1 MMVSITPFW
10 KRFDA
15 AAQRLRKDVLL
26 ERKGVLLER
35 KVALPVHKVEPLM
48 RGVAQLMRKA
58 VLLLSLLLA
67 ATTAFAAQ
75 PHGIEVR
82 RAVVVPAED
91 YYVLDADIDIVLSAP
106 LEDALNKG
114 IPLYFLLEFEM
125 VRSRWYW
132 FNDKAV
138 ALQQQYRLSYNAL
151 TRQYRVG
158 VGAFYQNFATLGE
171 ALQSLSRVRRREELD
186 AGALAKGSTYS
197 AGLRLR
203 LDTSQLPRPFN
214 LNALGSREWS
224 LGSDWYRWTVTP

>member
-1 MMVSITPFW
+1 MTVSITPFW
-10 KRFDA
+10 KKFDA
-15 AAQRLRKDVLL
+15 AAQRPRSAELLLQNLVLL
-26 ERKGVLLER
+26 IRN
-35 KVALPVHKVEPLM
+35 A
-48 RGVAQLMRKA
+48 A
-58 VLLLSLLLA
+58 LLLA
-67 ATTAFAAQ
+67 LLLCPLGAFAAQ

-82 RAVVVPAED
+82 RAVVVPTEEA
-91 YYVLDADIDIVLSAP
+91 YVLDADIDITLSAP
-106 LEDALNKG
+106 LEDALHKG
-114 IPLYFLLEFEM
+114 IPLYFMLEFEL

-138 ALQQQYRLSYNAL
+138 TLQQQYRLTFNAL

-158 VGAFYQNFATLGE
+158 VGAFYQNFVTLSE
-171 ALQSLSRVRRREELD
+171 ALQFLSKVRRREELD
-186 AGALAKGSTYS
+186 SGALNRGSVYM

>member
-1 MMVSITPFW
+1 MMVFSTPFW
-10 KRFDA
+10 KKFEA
-15 AAQRLRKDVLL
+15 AA
-26 ERKGVLLER
+26 
-35 KVALPVHKVEPLM
+35 
-48 RGVAQLMRKA
+48 
-58 VLLLSLLLA
+58 LLLA
-67 ATTAFAAQ
+67 LLFSAFAALAAQ

-91 YYVLDADIDIVLSAP
+91 YYVLDADIDITLSAP
-106 LEDALNKG
+106 LEDALHKG
-114 IPLYFLLEFEM
+114 IPLYFQLEFEL

-138 ALQQQYRLSYNAL
+138 TLQQQYRLSYSAL
-151 TRQYRVG
+151 TRQYRIG
-158 VGAFYQNFATLGE
+158 IGAFYQNFVTLSE
-171 ALQSLSRVRRREELD
+171 ALQVLSRVRRREDLD
-186 AGALAKGSTYS
+186 PGALSKGSVYM

>member
-1 MMVSITPFW
+1 MTVFSTPFW
-10 KRFDA
+10 KKFEA
-15 AAQRLRKDVLL
+15 AA
-26 ERKGVLLER
+26 
-35 KVALPVHKVEPLM
+35 
-48 RGVAQLMRKA
+48 
-58 VLLLSLLLA
+58 LLLA
-67 ATTAFAAQ
+67 LLFSTFGALAAQ
-75 PHGIEVR
+75 LHGIEVR

-106 LEDALNKG
+106 LEDALHKG
-114 IPLYFLLEFEM
+114 IPLYFQLEFEM

-138 ALQQQYRLSYNAL
+138 TLQQQYRLSYSAL
-151 TRQYRVG
+151 TRQYRIG
-158 VGAFYQNFATLGE
+158 IGAFYQNFATLSE
-171 ALQSLSRVRRREELD
+171 ALQVLSRVRRREDLD
-186 AGALAKGSTYS
+186 PSALSKGSIYM

>member
-15 AAQRLRKDVLL
+15 AAQRPHKNVLL
-26 ERKGVLLER
+26 AHKGALLAHMATPPVRMVVLLM
-35 KVALPVHKVEPLM
+35 HQI
-48 RGVAQLMRKA
+48 AQLMRKTA
-58 VLLLSLLLA
+58 LLLSLLLA
-67 ATTAFAAQ
+67 ATAAFAAQ

-186 AGALAKGSTYS
+186 PGALAKGSTYS

>member
-1 MMVSITPFW
+1 MVFSTPFW

-15 AAQRLRKDVLL
+15 TAQRPRN
-26 ERKGVLLER
+26 
-35 KVALPVHKVEPLM
+35 
-48 RGVAQLMRKA
+48 VAQLLRGTA
-58 VLLLSLLLA
+58 LFLGLLLF
-67 ATTAFAAQ
+67 TFGAFAAQ

-114 IPLYFLLEFEM
+114 IPLYFMLEFEL

-138 ALQQQYRLSYNAL
+138 TLQQQYRVTYNAL

-158 VGAFYQNFATLGE
+158 VGAFYQNFVTLSE
-171 ALQSLSRVRRREELD
+171 ALQFLSKVRRREELD
-186 AGALAKGSTYS
+186 SGALSKGSTYM

-214 LNALGSREWS
+214 LNALGSREWN
-224 LGSDWYRWTVTP
+224 LGSDWYRWTVSP

>member
-1 MMVSITPFW
+1 MMVFITPFW
-10 KRFDA
+10 KKFDA
-15 AAQRLRKDVLL
+15 AAQRPRS
-26 ERKGVLLER
+26 
-35 KVALPVHKVEPLM
+35 AEPLLQNLVLVM
-48 RGVAQLMRKA
+48 RNAA
-58 VLLLSLLLA
+58 LLLA
-67 ATTAFAAQ
+67 LLLCSLGAFAAQ

-82 RAVVVPAED
+82 RAVVVPTEEA
-91 YYVLDADIDIVLSAP
+91 YVLDADIDITLSAP
-106 LEDALNKG
+106 LEDALHKG
-114 IPLYFLLEFEM
+114 IPLYFMLEFEL

-138 ALQQQYRLSYNAL
+138 TLQQQYRLTYNAL

-158 VGAFYQNFATLGE
+158 VGAFYQNFVTLSE
-171 ALQSLSRVRRREELD
+171 ALQFLSKVRRREELD
-186 AGALAKGSTYS
+186 SGALNKGSVYM

>member
-1 MMVSITPFW
+1 MSVSITPFW
-10 KRFDA
+10 KKFDA
-15 AAQRLRKDVLL
+15 AAQRPRSAELLLQNLVLL
-26 ERKGVLLER
+26 IRN
-35 KVALPVHKVEPLM
+35 A
-48 RGVAQLMRKA
+48 A
-58 VLLLSLLLA
+58 LLLA
-67 ATTAFAAQ
+67 LLLCPLGAFAAQ

-82 RAVVVPAED
+82 RAVVVPTEEA
-91 YYVLDADIDIVLSAP
+91 YVLDADIDITLSAP
-106 LEDALNKG
+106 LEDALHKG
-114 IPLYFLLEFEM
+114 IPLYFMLEFEL

-138 ALQQQYRLSYNAL
+138 TLQQQYRLTFNAL

-158 VGAFYQNFATLGE
+158 VGAFYQNFVTLSE
-171 ALQSLSRVRRREELD
+171 ALQFLSKVRRREELD
-186 AGALAKGSTYS
+186 SGALNRGSVYM

>member
-1 MMVSITPFW
+1 MVFSTPFW
-10 KRFDA
+10 KKFEA
-15 AAQRLRKDVLL
+15 TA
-26 ERKGVLLER
+26 
-35 KVALPVHKVEPLM
+35 
-48 RGVAQLMRKA
+48 
-58 VLLLSLLLA
+58 LLLA
-67 ATTAFAAQ
+67 LLFSTFTALAAQ

-91 YYVLDADIDIVLSAP
+91 YYVLDADIDIALSAP
-106 LEDALNKG
+106 LEDALHKG
-114 IPLYFLLEFEM
+114 IPLYFQLEFEL

-138 ALQQQYRLSYNAL
+138 TLQQQYRLSYSAL
-151 TRQYRVG
+151 TRQYRIG
-158 VGAFYQNFATLGE
+158 IGAFYQNFVTLSE
-171 ALQSLSRVRRREELD
+171 ALQVLSRVRRREDLD
-186 AGALAKGSTYS
+186 PGALSKGLVYT

>member
-1 MMVSITPFW
+1 MMVFSTPFW
-10 KRFDA
+10 KKFEA
-15 AAQRLRKDVLL
+15 TA
-26 ERKGVLLER
+26 
-35 KVALPVHKVEPLM
+35 
-48 RGVAQLMRKA
+48 
-58 VLLLSLLLA
+58 LLLA
-67 ATTAFAAQ
+67 LLFSTFTALAAQ

-91 YYVLDADIDIVLSAP
+91 YYVLDADIDIALSAP
-106 LEDALNKG
+106 LEDALHKG
-114 IPLYFLLEFEM
+114 IPLYFQLEFEL

-138 ALQQQYRLSYNAL
+138 TLQQQYRLSYSAL
-151 TRQYRVG
+151 TRQYRIG
-158 VGAFYQNFATLGE
+158 IGAFYQNFVTLSE
-171 ALQSLSRVRRREELD
+171 ALQVLSRVRRREDLD
-186 AGALAKGSTYS
+186 PGALSKGLVYT